1 MLDLRSMSDDE
12 FTVLVPPTVP
22 QTTMR
27 VTVEESGKILLSSKV
42 AAKLSQTPIRI
53 CFNQDYTAMQIS
65 ASIGKP
71 GEGSIIFPK
80 NGRKGGLNAAEK
92 LRKSNIPLPAV
103 FCGYF
108 CDASNKWRGERQL
121 NPTSKPLPT
130 SRSTKKK

>member
-12 FTVLVPPTVP
+12 FTVLVTPTVP
-22 QTTMR
+22 QTT
-27 VTVEESGKILLSSKV
+27 

-108 CDASNKWRGERQL
+108 CDESNKWRGERQL

>member
-12 FTVLVPPTVP
+12 FTVLVTPTVP
-22 QTTMR
+22 QITMR
-27 VTVEESGKILLSSKV
+27 ITVEESGKILLSSKV

-65 ASIGKP
+65 ASIGKL

-108 CDASNKWRGERQL
+108 CDEPNKWRGERQL

>member
-12 FTVLVPPTVP
+12 FTVLVTPTVP

-71 GEGSIIFPK
+71 GRQHHIPEKWKKRRPEC
-80 NGRKGGLNAAEK
+80 GRKA
-92 LRKSNIPLPAV
+92 
-103 FCGYF
+103 
-108 CDASNKWRGERQL
+108 
-121 NPTSKPLPT
+121 
-130 SRSTKKK
+130 

>member
-12 FTVLVPPTVP
+12 FTVLVTPTVP

-27 VTVEESGKILLSSKV
+27 VTVEGSDKILLSSRV
-42 AAKLSQTPIRI
+42 AAKLSQTPIRS

-65 ASIGKP
+65 ASVGKS

-103 FCGYF
+103 FV
-108 CDASNKWRGERQL
+108 ATSAMSPISGEA
-121 NPTSKPLPT
+121 NGS
-130 SRSTKKK
+130 

>member
-12 FTVLVPPTVP
+12 FTVLVTPTIP

-27 VTVEESGKILLSSKV
+27 VTVEESGEILLSSKV

-103 FCGYF
+103 FL
-108 CDASNKWRGERQL
+108 WLLLR
-121 NPTSKPLPT
+121 
-130 SRSTKKK
+130 